1 MASKIR
7 CIKWISPSDFKLAPA
22 NANYQNIRSER
33 TFASIKMACMPKTFL
48 ANAWRMLMCVCACFR
63 SISSVML
70 SFTYLMCKRFHMNW
84 VRFFLLIHIILC
96 ICTLIF
102 NTYRAIPAN
111 SQLTAFLCRSVAAF
125 CLFSIRSI
133 YFCMHIE
140 CVFKEAAYFT
150 DLFSVSHLLSH
161 IDFSHSLHMD
171 WIFSLGHFFFPLCF
185 SLSRCALFIHD
196 FFSFIFFVGLFGC
209 CHYIF
214 LDLFL
219 VMLVDV
225 LQFSIH

>member
-1 MASKIR
+1 M
-7 CIKWISPSDFKLAPA
+7 
-22 NANYQNIRSER
+22 
-33 TFASIKMACMPKTFL
+33 
-48 ANAWRMLMCVCACFR
+48 
-63 SISSVML
+63 
-70 SFTYLMCKRFHMNW
+70 
-84 VRFFLLIHIILC
+84 LIHIILC

-102 NTYRAIPAN
+102 NTYRDIPAN
-111 SQLTAFLCRSVAAF
+111 SQLTAFLCRSAAAF

-196 FFSFIFFVGLFGC
+196 FFFFYFFRRSFWLLSLHFSRSVSRDVGRCSSVFNSLAAHLTSYNVPC
-209 CHYIF
+209 CYF
-214 LDLFL
+214 YCGLSSVTTLAN
-219 VMLVDV
+219 
-225 LQFSIH
+225 